1 MHASIFEAAARLTC
15 SICEGKQICSCGDV
29 LHPSIICGEHNVMV
43 GYFVQKSNILVVN
56 DGAGEGGKTEGIPVD
71 DGAGEGGKTE
81 GIPVDDGT
89 GEGGKTEGIP
99 VDDGTGEYMGIRLDG
114 LGEELPPLNEQTP
127 SRLIQRLTARVLKI
141 KVGINKNNDTNK
153 RNFALLGASF
163 FFQNWY

>member
-1 MHASIFEAAARLTC
+1 LHASIFEAAARLTC

-56 DGAGEGGKTEGIPVD
+56 DGAGEGGETEGISVD
-71 DGAGEGGKTE
+71 
-81 GIPVDDGT
+81 VT
-89 GEGGKTEGIP
+89 GEGGETEGIS
-99 VDDGTGEYMGIRLDG
+99 VDVTGEDMGIGLDG
-114 LGEELPPLNEQTP
+114 LGKELPLLNEQTP
-127 SRLIQRLTARVLKI
+127 SRPIQCLNARVLKI
-141 KVGINKNNDTNK
+141 NVGINKNNDTNK